1 MSNNFIGHHMKLLR
15 KGKVSL
21 LGGGWLSL
29 LGGGRW
35 LSLLI
40 FFLISLLVQFEL
52 EEKQNLSFEHLGQ
65 DEQDVE

>member
-40 FFLISLLVQFEL
+40 FF
-52 EEKQNLSFEHLGQ
+52 
-65 DEQDVE
+65 